1 MLITLELPDDLAKE
15 VETRWTDLSRAA
27 LDSLALEAYRS
38 HVLSAAQ
45 LSRLL
50 GFATRMQMD
59 AFLEGARSLQLHG
72 SRLRVGLRDAPSGSG
87 KGAQHWVGPCAQFV
101 AKQNP
106 IRLIGHPRL
115 IISR

>member
-1 MLITLELPDDLAKE
+1 
-15 VETRWTDLSRAA
+15 
-27 LDSLALEAYRS
+27 
-38 HVLSAAQ
+38 
-45 LSRLL
+45 
-50 GFATRMQMD
+50 
-59 AFLEGARSLQLHG
+59 
-72 SRLRVGLRDAPSGSG
+72 LRDAPSGSG